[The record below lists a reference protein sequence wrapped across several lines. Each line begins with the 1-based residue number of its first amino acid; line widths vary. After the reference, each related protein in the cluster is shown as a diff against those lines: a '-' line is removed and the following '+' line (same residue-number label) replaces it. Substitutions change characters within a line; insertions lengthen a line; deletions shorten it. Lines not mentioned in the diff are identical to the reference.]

1 MAEVRKA
8 TIEAIKEGLGY
19 SGAKAKVITV
29 DGVEITV
36 KRDLSL
42 SERSSMIQDIV
53 KMVFRETNDGQTV
66 YAPYLRDIAFDY
78 NILHYFTDIDLSA
91 NASEIYD
98 FVLHTHIM
106 SDIADVVRD
115 GYIDDILRDADDLI
129 KFNRD
134 KLANRTKVDELFD
147 SLSGLIK
154 LTMDKVSDANIGEM
168 FEKAISDGLAGGA
181 ADGDIS
187 EAIKS
192 ILSGGISAAE

>member
-1 MAEVRKA
+1 
-8 TIEAIKEGLGY
+8 
-19 SGAKAKVITV
+19 
-29 DGVEITV
+29 
-36 KRDLSL
+36 
-42 SERSSMIQDIV
+42 MIQDIV

-168 FEKAISDGLAGGA
+168 FEKAISDGLAGGS